1 MMDQLRRIY
10 AILYRIRTIVAKYRA
25 LMNEEQARDLA
36 EVDQLMTE
44 LHGHIHGGSNERK
57 D

>member
-44 LHGHIHGGSNERK
+44 LHGHIHGGSNGRK